1 MFAENLHIH
10 HFKMPSNDQ
19 NGTPPPATQPVTDTM
34 SAASLGASEH
44 CIRSLY
50 RSIPAMIH
58 SIDASCSIVDV
69 SDLWLTTLGY
79 SRDEVIGRKSLEFL
93 SDESRRH
100 AAEVVLPEFFRTG
113 ACRDIPYQV
122 MTKDGRMLDVLL
134 SATCERSASGEI
146 TRSLAIMQDVTE
158 SNRLKRE
165 MTAAKNYSESLIRNA
180 NVMVVELDSTG
191 NLKQLNPAAE
201 KVTGY
206 TLAEIKGSNWFE
218 IIAPRARYP
227 EVWTE
232 FERLLSAKTSSEF
245 ENPILT
251 HGGNERH
258 ISWRNSPLIE
268 DGKVIGTLSLGI
280 DITEQ
285 KAIEHRLALNEASLR
300 EAQSVAH
307 IGSWVL
313 DHASGEIIWSDEVF
327 SILDIDRDRVGV
339 SKDAFLR
346 LIHPED
352 QADVKRAYKRSID
365 NRRPYDIK
373 HRLLMPDGSIK
384 YVHQRSATSFDD
396 HGTPQRTL
404 GTIQDITSNVLQ
416 EMSIAESEERFRTIA
431 DYTYDWEYWQGPQRE
446 ILYIS
451 PSCKRVTGYTQGAFI
466 SDPGLLERIVHPDD
480 RHLFAAHLED
490 TLKHPECQVTFRIVR
505 EDGEVRWIAHG
516 CRAVVSSH
524 GEQRGRRV
532 SNRDI
537 TDLKN
542 AEQLAQQLAH
552 YDTLTKLP
560 NRRMLMNRLHRGLA
574 QAKRHKR
581 PLAVMFL
588 DLDNFKLIN
597 DSLGHDVGDRLL
609 VQIGDR
615 LTACVRTGDTVSRSG
630 GDEFVIVLPEIAAPQ
645 NALVIAKKIIESIR
659 EPVLIGP
666 HVLEVTVSIG
676 IAVRQGEC
684 IDDEAE
690 LMKKAD
696 VAMYAAKQAGRNSYR
711 LYEGS

>member
-1 MFAENLHIH
+1 
-10 HFKMPSNDQ
+10 MPCNDQ
-19 NGTPPPATQPVTDTM
+19 NGKQPLAIQHATDSV
-34 SAASLGASEH
+34 AAEALGASEH

-58 SIDASCSIVDV
+58 SIDASGSIVDV
-69 SDLWLTTLGY
+69 SDQWLKTLGY
-79 SRDEVIGRKSLEFL
+79 ERDEVIGRKSLEFL

-122 MTKDGRMLDVLL
+122 MTKDGRILDVLL
-134 SATCERSASGEI
+134 SATCEHAATGEI

-180 NVMVVELDSTG
+180 NVMIVELDLAG

-201 KVTGY
+201 KITGY
-206 TLAEIKGSNWFE
+206 RLADIKGRNWFE
-218 IIAPRARYP
+218 MIAPRTRYP
-227 EVWTE
+227 AAWAE
-232 FERLLSAKTSSEF
+232 FERLLAVKASAEF

-251 HGGNERH
+251 HDGHERH
-258 ISWRNSPLIE
+258 ISWRNSPLVE

-327 SILDIDRDRVGV
+327 AILDIDRERVGV

-346 LIHPED
+346 LIHPDD
-352 QADVKRAYKRSID
+352 QADVKRAYKRSIE

-373 HRLLMPDGSIK
+373 HRLLMPDGAIK
-384 YVHQRSATSFDD
+384 YVHQRSATSFDE

-431 DYTYDWEYWQGPQRE
+431 DYTYDWEYWQGAQHE

-480 RHLFAAHLED
+480 RYLYEAHLVD
-490 TLKHPECQVTFRIVR
+490 IQKHPEGHVTFRIVR

-516 CRAVVSSH
+516 CRAVVTSH

-560 NRRMLMNRLHRGLA
+560 NRRMLMDRLHRGIA
-574 QAKRHKR
+574 QARRHKR

-609 VQIGDR
+609 IEIGDR
-615 LTACVRTGDTVSRSG
+615 LLRCVRAADTVSRSG

-645 NALVIAKKIIESIR
+645 NALVVARKINETIR
-659 EPVLIGP
+659 EPVRIGP
-666 HVLEVTVSIG
+666 HVLEVTASIG
-676 IAVRQGEC
+676 IAVRQADC
-684 IDDEAE
+684 NDDEAE